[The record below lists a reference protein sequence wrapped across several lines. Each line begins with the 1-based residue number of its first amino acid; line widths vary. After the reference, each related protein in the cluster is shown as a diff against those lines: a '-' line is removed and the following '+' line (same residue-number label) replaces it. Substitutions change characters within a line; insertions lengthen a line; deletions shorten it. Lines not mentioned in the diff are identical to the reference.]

1 MCLTKKKD
9 IICINN
15 GNVDNSEQKR
25 KMNSYSANNKRIV
38 KNTLYMYIRMLLLI
52 GVSLYTSRVILRV
65 LGTEDFGTY
74 SVVGGVVIMFAFIS
88 SAMATGTQR
97 HMSYELGKAGGNVPL
112 IFTACFKIHVV
123 LSFIVFILAETLG
136 LWFLNAKMNFP
147 SERMDIVN
155 WIYQF
160 SILTCI
166 IGIIQVPYTA
176 AIVAHE
182 KLSFYA
188 YVGILDALMKL
199 GIVFLLTVIHIDKL
213 FLYGLLLVVVQLI
226 TFLINAS
233 FCHHKLPQ
241 IKFIAVQDSALYR
254 KLLSFSGWSIFGSL
268 ANAGYQQGV
277 NIIINIFY
285 GVTLN
290 TAVGIANQV
299 NSAVTQFVT
308 GFQQA
313 LNPQLIQAEASKDMK
328 RQIDLIQKSSRFSYL
343 IMLCIVYPLLCNIDC
358 VLRIWLGSYPD
369 YTNSICMLI
378 VLGALIETLSGP
390 LWVTIYATGR
400 IKVYQIVISII
411 LLFNLPLSFLWG
423 KMGLPPYG
431 VYFIRIALFVIALA
445 TRIIF
450 VVSYIGMDWH
460 IFFKNVIL
468 PTGFV
473 SIVLFGLYFLAHY
486 YNFVAVSF
494 GQLFYQTII
503 HLLVVLVLSFFI
515 GLTCEERIKILSKL
529 TSRKKRY
536 GNNLSI

>member
-1 MCLTKKKD
+1 
-9 IICINN
+9 
-15 GNVDNSEQKR
+15 
-25 KMNSYSANNKRIV
+25 MNSYSANNKRIV

-52 GVSLYTSRVILRV
+52 VVSLYTSRVILRV
-65 LGTEDFGTY
+65 LGVEDFGTY
-74 SVVGGVVIMFAFIS
+74 NVVGGVVVMFAFIS

-97 HMSYELGKAGGNVPL
+97 HLSYELGKEGGNVPL
-112 IFTACFKIHVV
+112 IFTACFKIHIV
-123 LSFIVFILAETLG
+123 LSFIVLIFAETLG

-147 SERMDIVN
+147 VGRMYIVN

-160 SILTCI
+160 SILSCI

-199 GIVFLLTVIHIDKL
+199 GIVFLLTIIPIDKL

-226 TFLINAS
+226 TFFINAS

-241 IKFIAVQDSALYR
+241 IKFTIVQDSALYKR
-254 KLLSFSGWSIFGSL
+254 LLSFSGWSIFGSF

-277 NIIINIFY
+277 NIIINLFY

-313 LNPQLIQAEASKDMK
+313 LNPQLIQAEASKDTR
-328 RQIDLIQKSSRFSYL
+328 RQIELIQKSSKFSYL
-343 IMLCIVYPLLCNIDC
+343 IMLCIAYPLLINLDC

-390 LWVTIYATGR
+390 LWVTIYATGK
-400 IKVYQIVISII
+400 IKAYQIIISIV
-411 LLFNLPLSFLWG
+411 LLLNLPLSYLWG
-423 KMGLPPYG
+423 EMGLPPYG

-445 TRIIF
+445 IRIKF
-450 VVSYIGMDWH
+450 VATYVGLDCRV
-460 IFFKNVIL
+460 FFKSVIL
-468 PTGFV
+468 PTSLI
-473 SIVLFGLYFLAHY
+473 SIVLFGLYLLAHY

-494 GQLFYQTII
+494 GQLVYQTII
-503 HLLVVLVLSFFI
+503 HLLVVLILSFFI
-515 GLTCEERIKILSKL
+515 GLTSEERTQILSKL
-529 TSRKKRY
+529 TSRIKMIWK
-536 GNNLSI
+536 